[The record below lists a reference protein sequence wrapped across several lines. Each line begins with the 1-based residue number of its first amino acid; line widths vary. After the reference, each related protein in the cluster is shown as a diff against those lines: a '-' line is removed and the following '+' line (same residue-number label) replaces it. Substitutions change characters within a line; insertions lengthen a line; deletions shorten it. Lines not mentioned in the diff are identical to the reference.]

1 MICTQSSSH
10 LKGQP
15 EQQLSVVTFSSAY
28 YSLNVY
34 FMCIPTFNKM
44 SDAKDGTVYGKLI
57 SNLIITPKNR
67 KYFKILPENL

>member
-1 MICTQSSSH
+1 
-10 LKGQP
+10 
-15 EQQLSVVTFSSAY
+15 
-28 YSLNVY
+28 
-34 FMCIPTFNKM
+34 MCIPTFNKM